1 VYSEEEMKSGKAY
14 SRYRVVIGALTMKGD
29 LLSRGAVE
37 AEFRTPADLF
47 DRIGGGTGPGG
58 LKAVAPAGR
67 EGVTVEVPADVD
79 QVALLGETLD
89 AITPAGHETAV
100 MPGRP
105 VAIVSNVL
113 FEYKPAPPPK
123 KR

>member
-1 VYSEEEMKSGKAY
+1 M
-14 SRYRVVIGALTMKGD
+14 
-29 LLSRGAVE
+29 
-37 AEFRTPADLF
+37 
-47 DRIGGGTGPGG
+47 
-58 LKAVAPAGR
+58 GR
-67 EGVTVEVPADVD
+67 EPVIVEVPAGVD

-113 FEYKPAPPPK
+113 FEYKPAPVKKPK
-123 KR
+123 T